1 MNLKN
6 VSDFLLEL
14 ENLKA
19 GMGMSKR
26 VIPDEIR
33 LIILERKQNELKR
46 QTEQVEKEIQKDI
59 EDLFDCISL
68 KQANIE
74 TLNGINAYL
83 QEELRKVEEHIG
95 KIKAKATKS
104 A

>member
-1 MNLKN
+1 LKN
-6 VSDFLLEL
+6 VNEFLFEL
-14 ENLKA
+14 ESLKA
-19 GMGMSKR
+19 GMGMSGKTLT
-26 VIPDEIR
+26 DETK

-46 QTEQVEKEIQKDI
+46 QAEQVQKEIQKDI

-74 TLNGINAYL
+74 TLSDINTYL
-83 QEELRKVEEHIG
+83 HEELRKVEEHIG
-95 KIKAKATKS
+95 KIKSAKVTKS

>member
-1 MNLKN
+1 MKK

-19 GMGMSKR
+19 GMGMSER
-26 VIPDEIR
+26 VVPAEIM
-33 LIILERKQNELKR
+33 LILLRTKQSELK
-46 QTEQVEKEIQKDI
+46 QQIEQIEKRIQKDI

-74 TLNGINAYL
+74 ILNNIDGYL
-83 QEELRKVEEHIG
+83 KEELKKVEEHIN
-95 KIKAKATKS
+95 KIKEKTSKGM
-104 A
+104 